1 MNVFYYYFC
10 RYGGQLVDEEH
21 SRSWL
26 GYGNREQCTAALTK
40 MRQCSWCDGKDAKPC
55 HGLCVNVIRGCLARE
70 TAHLDA
76 PWTGYYEAVD
86 RLVSAINNGQS
97 SVCLEDLLRSLHSRI
112 SEAIMY
118 AMSHASDIQNN
129 VSSILRIIHSSDT
142 FVEPWEIITGT
153 YFIYTFESLLWPRLI

>member
-1 MNVFYYYFC
+1 MCVRAC

-26 GYGNREQCTAALTK
+26 GYGNGEQCAAALTR
-40 MRQCSWCDGKDAKPC
+40 MRQCSWCDGRDAKPC
-55 HGLCVNVIRGCLARE
+55 HGLCVNVVRGCLARE

-118 AMSHASDIQNN
+118 AMNHASDIQSN
-129 VSSILRIIHSSDT
+129 VS
-142 FVEPWEIITGT
+142 EI
-153 YFIYTFESLLWPRLI
+153 FSKLFRPSRPREFNIWASRCCRHDVYINRKSTAGVL

>member
-1 MNVFYYYFC
+1 M
-10 RYGGQLVDEEH
+10 
-21 SRSWL
+21 
-26 GYGNREQCTAALTK
+26 
-40 MRQCSWCDGKDAKPC
+40 
-55 HGLCVNVIRGCLARE
+55 CVNVIRGCLARE

-118 AMSHASDIQNN
+118 AMNHVSDIQNN
-129 VSSILRIIHSSDT
+129 VSDLLHIYYIYNSNVYYIIYMVPKH
-142 FVEPWEIITGT
+142 VNHIE
-153 YFIYTFESLLWPRLI
+153 Y

>member
-1 MNVFYYYFC
+1 MSIMCWISSRIRLNNNNIIVWC

-26 GYGNREQCTAALTK
+26 GYGNTEQCSAALTR

-118 AMSHASDIQNN
+118 AMNHASDIQNN
-129 VSSILRIIHSSDT
+129 VSRILHLGAHYVWLYS
-142 FVEPWEIITGT
+142 VEH
-153 YFIYTFESLLWPRLI
+153 RLG

>member
-1 MNVFYYYFC
+1 
-10 RYGGQLVDEEH
+10 VDEEH

-26 GYGNREQCTAALTK
+26 GYGNTEQCSAALTR
-40 MRQCSWCDGKDAKPC
+40 MRQCSWCDDKDAKPC
-55 HGLCVNVIRGCLARE
+55 HGLCVNVIRGCMARE

-118 AMSHASDIQNN
+118 AMNHASDIQSN
-129 VSSILRIIHSSDT
+129 VSRILCSWYTLCSTLVPNTARDSFKYFTYRYSFIIN
-142 FVEPWEIITGT
+142 
-153 YFIYTFESLLWPRLI
+153 L